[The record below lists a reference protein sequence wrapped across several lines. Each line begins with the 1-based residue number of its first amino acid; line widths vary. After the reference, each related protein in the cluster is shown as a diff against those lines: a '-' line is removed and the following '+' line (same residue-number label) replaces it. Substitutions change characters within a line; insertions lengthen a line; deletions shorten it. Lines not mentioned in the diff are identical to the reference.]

1 MDFSFSA
8 ELWEW
13 RGPAPFYFLSVPTE
27 QAEDIREAAKLVSY
41 GWGMIPIK
49 AEICGIAFTTSMFA
63 KNGTYV
69 VPVKNVVRVPLK
81 LEAGDTVEVSFDLG
95 A

>member
-1 MDFSFSA
+1 MDFEFEA
-8 ELWEW
+8 TLWEW
-13 RGPAPFYFLSVPTE
+13 RGPAPFYFLSVPIE
-27 QAEDIREAAKLVSY
+27 QAVDIREAAKLVSY

-49 AEICGIAFTTSMFA
+49 AEIGGIAFTTSMFA

-81 LEAGDTVEVSFDLG
+81 LEVGDTVEVSFDLG

>member
-1 MDFSFSA
+1 MEFTFTA
-8 ELWEW
+8 EMWEW
-13 RGPAPFYFLSVPTE
+13 RGPAPFYFLSVPE
-27 QAEDIREAAKLVSY
+27 DQAEDIHEAARVVSY

-49 AEICGIAFTTSMFA
+49 AEIGGIAFKTSMFA

-69 VPVKNVVRVPLK
+69 VPVKSVVRVPLNI
-81 LEAGDTVEVSFDLG
+81 EVGDNVEVSFELG

>member
-1 MDFSFSA
+1 MDFNFKA
-8 ELWEW
+8 EMWEW
-13 RGPAPFYFLSVPTE
+13 RGPAPFYFLSVPDA
-27 QAEDIREAAKLVSY
+27 QAEEIRETAKLVTY

-49 AEICGIAFTTSMFA
+49 AEIGGIAFTTSMFA

-81 LEAGDTVEVSFDLG
+81 LEVGDQVEVSFDLG

>member
-1 MDFSFSA
+1 MDFTFKA
-8 ELWEW
+8 EMWEW
-13 RGPAPFYFLSVPTE
+13 RGPAPFYFLSVPIE

-49 AEICGIAFTTSMFA
+49 AEIGGIAFTTSMFA

-81 LEAGDTVEVSFDLG
+81 LEVGDTVEVCFDLG

>member
-1 MDFSFSA
+1 MEFSFKA
-8 ELWEW
+8 EIWEW
-13 RGPAPFYFLSVPTE
+13 RGPAPFYFLSVPE
-27 QAEDIREAAKLVSY
+27 DQADEIREAARVVSY

-49 AEICGIAFTTSMFA
+49 AEIGGIAFTTSMFA

-69 VPVKNVVRVPLK
+69 VPVKNVVRVPLT
-81 LEAGDTVEVSFDLG
+81 LQVGDSVEVRFELG

>member
-49 AEICGIAFTTSMFA
+49 AEIGGIAFTTSMFA

-81 LEAGDTVEVSFDLG
+81 LEVGDTVEVRFDLG

>member
-1 MDFSFSA
+1 MEFTFTA
-8 ELWEW
+8 EMWEW
-13 RGPAPFYFLSVPTE
+13 RGPAPFYFLSVPE
-27 QAEDIREAAKLVSY
+27 DQAEDIREAARVVSY

-49 AEICGIAFTTSMFA
+49 AEIGGIAFKTSMFA

-69 VPVKNVVRVPLK
+69 VPVKSVVRVPLK
-81 LEAGDTVEVSFDLG
+81 LEVGDNVEVSFELG

>member
-1 MDFSFSA
+1 MEFRFSA
-8 ELWEW
+8 EMWEW
-13 RGPAPFYFLSVPTE
+13 RGPSPFYFLSVPE
-27 QAEDIREAAKLVSY
+27 DQADEIREAAKVVSY

-49 AEICGIAFTTSMFA
+49 AEIGGISFQTSMFA

-69 VPVKNVVRVPLK
+69 VPVKNVVRAPLK
-81 LEAGDTVEVSFDLG
+81 LEVGDRVDVRFNLG

>member
-1 MDFSFSA
+1 MEFSFKA
-8 ELWEW
+8 EIWEW
-13 RGPAPFYFLSVPTE
+13 RGPAPFYFLSVPE
-27 QAEDIREAAKLVSY
+27 DQADEIREAARVVSY

-49 AEICGIAFTTSMFA
+49 AEIGGIAFTTSMFA

-81 LEAGDTVEVSFDLG
+81 LQVGDSVEVRFELG

>member
-1 MDFSFSA
+1 MKFSFKA
-8 ELWEW
+8 EIWEW
-13 RGPAPFYFLSVPTE
+13 RGPAPFYFLSVPEE
-27 QAEDIREAAKLVSY
+27 QADEIREAARVVSY

-49 AEICGIAFTTSMFA
+49 AEIGGIAFTTSMFA

-81 LEAGDTVEVSFDLG
+81 LQVGDSVEVRFELG
-95 A
+95 V

>member
-1 MDFSFSA
+1 LDFSFSA

-49 AEICGIAFTTSMFA
+49 AEIGGIAFTTSMFA

-81 LEAGDTVEVSFDLG
+81 LEVGDTVEVSFDLG

>member
-27 QAEDIREAAKLVSY
+27 QAKDIREAAKLVSY

-49 AEICGIAFTTSMFA
+49 AEIGGIAFTTSMFA

-81 LEAGDTVEVSFDLG
+81 LEVGDTVEVSFDLG

>member
-1 MDFSFSA
+1 MDFTFKA
-8 ELWEW
+8 EMWEW
-13 RGPAPFYFLSVPTE
+13 RGPAPFYFLSLPVELADEIKT
-27 QAEDIREAAKLVSY
+27 AASVLSY

-49 AEICGIAFTTSMFA
+49 AEIGGIAFTTSMFA

-81 LEAGDTVEVSFDLG
+81 LEVGDTVEVSFDLG

>member
-1 MDFSFSA
+1 M
-8 ELWEW
+8 WEW
-13 RGPAPFYFLSVPTE
+13 RGPAPFYFLSLPVELADEIKT
-27 QAEDIREAAKLVSY
+27 AASVLSY

-49 AEICGIAFTTSMFA
+49 AEIGGIAFTTSMFA

-81 LEAGDTVEVSFDLG
+81 LEVGDTVEVSFDLG

>member
-1 MDFSFSA
+1 MDFNFTA

-13 RGPAPFYFLSVPTE
+13 RGPAPFYFLSLPIE
-27 QAEDIREAAKLVSY
+27 LADEIQAAASALSY
-41 GWGMIPIK
+41 GWGMIPVVATIQGREFK
-49 AEICGIAFTTSMFA
+49 TSMFS

-69 VPVKNVVRVPLK
+69 LPIKNEVRLPLK
-81 LEAGDTVEVSFDLG
+81 LAVYDLLEASIKLG

>member
-1 MDFSFSA
+1 MEFSFKA
-8 ELWEW
+8 EMWEW
-13 RGPAPFYFLSVPTE
+13 RGPAPFYFLSVPE
-27 QAEDIREAAKLVSY
+27 NQADEIREAARVLSY

-49 AEICGIAFTTSMFA
+49 AEIDGIEFKTSMFA

-81 LEAGDTVEVSFDLG
+81 LEVGDSVEVSFELG